1 MGRYDNKTREE
12 LVGELQ
18 KLQNDYDGLVNSF
31 GTSYWQDTVEKLKKY
46 QDKIK
51 YLMAAAQVAWWEV
64 DLNNRRVYFD
74 PRSAEMFGYTADKFI
89 RYKDFTDLIH
99 PQDYGA
105 AFQAMKDLLVG
116 KNNSYDIEFRIMSST
131 GEYLW
136 LRDLGSIVNRD
147 TKGKPMKMAGIVI
160 DITER
165 KKAEAEIHLKTEQLQ
180 KSNAEK
186 EKFLS
191 ILAHDLKGPLNSF
204 MGFTD
209 ILMTNIDNLSTT
221 NILEIARMMNDSAN
235 NLYRLLDNLLE
246 WSRIKQGLM
255 LTEPYS
261 MNLSKEV
268 DGILSGFLDT
278 AAQKQIELR
287 PTIDLILTVFVDP
300 HMLKSI
306 LRNLVYNA
314 IKFTP
319 RGGNVEINAALD
331 EMGFVVVEIKDNGI
345 GMDQTM
351 LNNLFRL
358 DVNTKRSGTE
368 NEPTSGLGL
377 ILCKDFIEENGGSI
391 WVKSEIGVGSS
402 FYFSLPAGN
411 NP

>member
-31 GTSYWQDTVEKLKKY
+31 GSSYWQDAVEKLKKY

-51 YLMAAAQVAWWEV
+51 YLMAAAHIAWWEV
-64 DLNNRRVYFD
+64 DLTNRRVYFD
-74 PRSAEMFGYTADKFI
+74 PRSSEMFGYKPDKFI

-105 AFQAMKDLLVG
+105 AFQAMKDLLLG
-116 KNNSYDIEFRIMSST
+116 KNDIYDIEFRIMSST

-136 LRDLGSIVNRD
+136 IRDLGSIVNRD
-147 TKGKPMKMAGIVI
+147 TEGKPRKMAGIVI
-160 DITER
+160 DINER
-165 KKAEAEIHLKTEQLQ
+165 KKVEVEINLKTEQLQ

-209 ILMTNIDNLSTT
+209 ILMTNIENLSTT
-221 NILEIARMMNDSAN
+221 NILEISKMMNDSAN

-268 DGILSGFLDT
+268 DVILTSFLDT

-287 PTIDLILTVFVDP
+287 PNIDLIQTVFVDP

-319 RGGNVEINAALD
+319 RGGKVEINAALD
-331 EMGFVVVEIKDNGI
+331 EMGLVVVEIKDNGI

-351 LNNLFRL
+351 LSNLFRL

-377 ILCKDFIEENGGSI
+377 ILCKDFIEENGGAI

-402 FYFSLPAGN
+402 FYFSLPAGLL
-411 NP
+411 P